1 MCIYSEILSS
11 DPRVF
16 GSQLVTIVTII
27 LSALFW
33 LFVFWKQKL
42 LPKLKPLILP
52 IILWIIFGTLDI
64 VVTAKGTFGN
74 PQREG
79 NPATVWFLEQFGAYG
94 PAVASLCWIFLW
106 VGIVL
111 VFLKYI
117 KNKSLSNFL
126 AMVIFYSL
134 ASMHFVGFS
143 TWFIPFCSI
152 AKTIQFENMWIV
164 PGIVGLKSLFF
175 GVILSITHFSASNLL
190 RKSLL
195 KKEEN

>member
-1 MCIYSEILSS
+1 ME
-11 DPRVF
+11 VF
-16 GSQLVTIVTII
+16 GSQIVTIVTII

-42 LPKLKPLILP
+42 LSKLKSLLLP

-106 VGIVL
+106 VGIVFIL
-111 VFLKYI
+111 LKFLKNERI
-117 KNKSLSNFL
+117 SNF
-126 AMVIFYSL
+126 VSIIIFYAL
-134 ASMHFVGFS
+134 ASMHFIGFS
-143 TWFIPFCSI
+143 TWFIPLCSI
-152 AKTIQFENMWIV
+152 AQTIQFENMWII
-164 PGIVGLKSLFF
+164 PGIVGLKSIFF

-195 KKEEN
+195 KKRRKLRFRKIV